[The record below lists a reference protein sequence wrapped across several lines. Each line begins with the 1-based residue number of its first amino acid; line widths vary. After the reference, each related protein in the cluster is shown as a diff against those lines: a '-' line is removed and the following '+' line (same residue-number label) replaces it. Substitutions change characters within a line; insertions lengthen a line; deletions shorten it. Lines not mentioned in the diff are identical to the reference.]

1 MLRWWLSFVLLQCDD
16 RALLAEL
23 LLFVVESE
31 LGIFRLRRLVL
42 LRLLLLLGWF
52 RIVRFDVVHDDSSGM
67 SRDRGLLLRWR
78 FFAFAGRVLRITLIA
93 VRSWMRWLTG

>member
-16 RALLAEL
+16 RAFLTEL
-23 LLFVVESE
+23 FLFVVESE
-31 LGIFRLRRLVL
+31 LGIFRLRRLML
-42 LRLLLLLGWF
+42 LRLLLLGWF

-67 SRDRGLLLRWR
+67 GRDRGLLLRWR
-78 FFAFAGRVLRITLIA
+78 FFAFAGRVLRISLIA

>member
-1 MLRWWLSFVLLQCDD
+1 MLRWWLSLVLLQCDD

-42 LRLLLLLGWF
+42 LRLLLLGWF

-78 FFAFAGRVLRITLIA
+78 FFTFAGRVLRITLIG